1 MQDTKALPITSP
13 VTLSDLEAL
22 GGSSIPAPLLS
33 SPRLPPSPWKPSPSF
48 YFPFLFFLY
57 PASLSPS
64 HTYVSDLRIS
74 SIFDLSSPF

>member
-64 HTYVSDLRIS
+64 HPSCPPFPPS
-74 SIFDLSSPF
+74 SYILL